1 MEKLFKLGY
10 MDVMKTYKRYDGVK
24 YFFNADFIYDE
35 NTCFDMITNLNIKTI
50 QEICKILKIK
60 REPSL
65 RVLLENIIPQIGD
78 ILHLEKEFTYKDI
91 FYSIYERILE
101 ENNID
106 VLKLYDFSKV
116 IDLVN
121 SQIEPIDY
129 DYDNNDN
136 KHIISLNKKE
146 KIEKAIINKILNDF
160 KNQSL
165 KKMPI

>member
-1 MEKLFKLGY
+1 
-10 MDVMKTYKRYDGVK
+10 
-24 YFFNADFIYDE
+24 
-35 NTCFDMITNLNIKTI
+35 MIF
-50 QEICKILKIK
+50 
-60 REPSL
+60 R
-65 RVLLENIIPQIGD
+65 
-78 ILHLEKEFTYKDI
+78 
-91 FYSIYERILE
+91 
-101 ENNID
+101 
-106 VLKLYDFSKV
+106 KV

>member
-1 MEKLFKLGY
+1 
-10 MDVMKTYKRYDGVK
+10 V
-24 YFFNADFIYDE
+24 IYY
-35 NTCFDMITNLNIKTI
+35 I
-50 QEICKILKIK
+50 
-60 REPSL
+60 
-65 RVLLENIIPQIGD
+65 
-78 ILHLEKEFTYKDI
+78 LEKEFTYKDI

-160 KNQSL
+160 KI
-165 KKMPI
+165 KV

>member
-1 MEKLFKLGY
+1 M
-10 MDVMKTYKRYDGVK
+10 
-24 YFFNADFIYDE
+24 
-35 NTCFDMITNLNIKTI
+35 
-50 QEICKILKIK
+50 
-60 REPSL
+60 
-65 RVLLENIIPQIGD
+65 
-78 ILHLEKEFTYKDI
+78 
-91 FYSIYERILE
+91 
-101 ENNID
+101 
-106 VLKLYDFSKV
+106 
-116 IDLVN
+116 VN